1 MPNSRRAFPAS
12 GSLAHVEPMA
22 GPLHQDWSNWGIS
35 YDTGPQD
42 PNKSGFW
49 PLKIQPLHHYFTSF
63 SEMLPC
69 PFRSFFW
76 GSTAPCSSIKALT
89 SKSAGYTELHHPQS
103 PQWPEMDGG
112 SRYFKGSPPGA
123 ITHCM
128 GTRRWVPPVT
138 FSGPPSGP
146 PLPPKET
153 PHRVQPAS
161 HCVRRWVDASSHP
174 SPPLAIAP
182 HVFCRVSLGYPPV
195 SSNVASSKISN

>member
-128 GTRRWVPPVT
+128 GTRRWVPQWLSLVLQVDPHYPRRRRLIA
-138 FSGPPSGP
+138 FS
-146 PLPPKET
+146 L
-153 PHRVQPAS
+153 HRIAF
-161 HCVRRWVDASSHP
+161 VDELMH
-174 SPPLAIAP
+174 LLILRL
-182 HVFCRVSLGYPPV
+182 HWR
-195 SSNVASSKISN
+195 